1 MKIIQYSDF
10 GGPEVLELV
19 ESEKPLPAT
28 VSLDRGMNVT
38 VHAVGLNPVDYKTF
52 NGSLRFLEKLQRII
66 NPKKWFQ
73 RRSSTFPR
81 GVARDFAGVD
91 DAGNAVL
98 GTLYQPVTNIMRQG
112 ALATEILIAPEDMT
126 LKPEGISFET
136 AAALG
141 VPGQTACGAFRALDL
156 RAGDVIVISA
166 AAGGVGSLA
175 TQLAVHRGATVI
187 GIASGANAD
196 YVRSLG
202 AIPVAYGEGLVDRVR
217 AAAPTPVT
225 KLLDCYG
232 SEYITLGFSLGLSRK
247 AIGTLVPGP
256 KAALR
261 GVHITG
267 MRHAHPASDLA
278 EIASLVADG
287 TITIDI
293 AHEYPF
299 DIDSVRA
306 AYTQLMGGHVRGKLV
321 VKLQ

>member
-98 GTLYQPVTNIMRQG
+98 GTLYQPVTSIMRQG

-141 VPGQTACGAFRALDL
+141 VPGQAACGAFLPQ
-156 RAGDVIVISA
+156 
-166 AAGGVGSLA
+166 VGLVLLLPNSRSTGAQPSSVSLA
-175 TQLAVHRGATVI
+175 TLM
-187 GIASGANAD
+187 
-196 YVRSLG
+196 
-202 AIPVAYGEGLVDRVR
+202 
-217 AAAPTPVT
+217 PTT
-225 KLLDCYG
+225 C
-232 SEYITLGFSLGLSRK
+232 
-247 AIGTLVPGP
+247 VPWGQFRLP
-256 KAALR
+256 
-261 GVHITG
+261 TG
-267 MRHAHPASDLA
+267 K
-278 EIASLVADG
+278 G
-287 TITIDI
+287 W
-293 AHEYPF
+293 
-299 DIDSVRA
+299 
-306 AYTQLMGGHVRGKLV
+306 
-321 VKLQ
+321 